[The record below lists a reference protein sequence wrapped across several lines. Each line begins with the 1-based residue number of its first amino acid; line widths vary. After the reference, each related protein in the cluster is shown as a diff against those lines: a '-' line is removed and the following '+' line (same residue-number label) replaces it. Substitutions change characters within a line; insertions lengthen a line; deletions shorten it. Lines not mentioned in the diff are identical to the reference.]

1 MPDTVTPAAVET
13 GAPRRVA
20 TIEAF
25 KAFDAAAARVAAMPD
40 PEDFESS
47 MRVLRELI
55 DELPQRAAIKTENAD
70 RWLQRTMEAAVARME
85 LEHGEAATV
94 GDVHRHVFWHIRRA
108 SAFGGSEVATLVK
121 HLRGERGGF
130 SDARSLIMEKLL
142 IRSPMP
148 STPEMSRGIRAE
160 PWVQKIFQE
169 KSGCQT
175 SEKLVAKLR
184 GFRWEKRPEMVG
196 TPDDIVLTPE
206 GRVRLV
212 DYKAPSAD
220 VCSDYEKNGISFDYV
235 CQVHHYGVL
244 AMAAGS
250 KFDEM
255 SLEVFDPRHFDVAS
269 FPIEFDMDL
278 AKTIVG
284 ACKHFWHDF
293 VMQGELPEK
302 LASPDLNLE
311 DPEIVKLGFQL
322 AMFKVLGKDLEDKA
336 KDIQG
341 RISALGGDWHGLS
354 AGKLDLDIAAFERK
368 RKWDEDL
375 LLSIA
380 ASADIDTSAFVKST
394 GKPDNAL
401 LASFA
406 DELRGMAGNDPEV
419 VAAFVAERVS
429 GDALMSMK
437 LDADGLAAHLEE
449 QGQDVTAAKQI
460 AESFSLTR
468 KKKGPE
474 VERLS
479 ALKDKMSELSEGI
492 GDTIWDNI
500 DDLRIVG
507 TPEGVEAERIARLAE
522 MQPDM

>member
-1 MPDTVTPAAVET
+1 MPDTATTATAET
-13 GAPRRVA
+13 KAPRREQD
-20 TIEAF
+20 IDAF
-25 KAFDAAAARVAAMPD
+25 KRFDAAAARVAAMPD
-40 PEDFESS
+40 PEDFDTS
-47 MRVLRELI
+47 MRILRELI
-55 DELPQRAAIKTENAD
+55 DELPQRPAIRTENAD

-94 GDVHRHVFWHIRRA
+94 GDVHRHVFWHVRRA

-169 KSGCQT
+169 KSGCT
-175 SEKLVAKLR
+175 THEERLGKLR
-184 GFRWEKRPEMVG
+184 GFRWERRPEMVG

-206 GRVRLV
+206 GRVRLT

-235 CQVHHYGVL
+235 CQVHHYGIL

-255 SLEVFDPRHFDVAS
+255 SLEVFDPRHFDVTS
-269 FPIEFDMDL
+269 YPIELDMDL
-278 AKTIVG
+278 AKQIAG
-284 ACKHFWHDF
+284 ACKHFWHDY

-302 LASPDLNLE
+302 LASTDLNLE

-336 KDIQG
+336 KDVQG

-354 AGKLDLDIAAFERK
+354 TGKLDLDIAAFERK
-368 RKWDEDL
+368 RKWDEDML
-375 LLSIA
+375 MSIA
-380 ASADIDTSAFVKST
+380 ASADIDTAEFVKST

-401 LASFA
+401 LATFV
-406 DELRGMAGNDPEV
+406 DELRGMAGNDPET
-419 VAAFVAERVS
+419 VAAFVAERTA
-429 GDALMSMK
+429 GDALMGTK
-437 LDADGLAAHLEE
+437 LDADGLAAHLEA
-449 QGQDVTAAKQI
+449 QGQDVTAAMLV

-492 GDTIWDNI
+492 EDTIWENI
-500 DDLRIVG
+500 DALRIVG
-507 TPEGVEAERIARLAE
+507 TAEGAEAERIARLAE
-522 MQPDM
+522 MQPEM